1 MIQEL
6 RAALDKD
13 NETPTT
19 TVTEFIA
26 KRQRPK
32 LLRAQSEQ
40 TSLEAKLKNP
50 ERLEKAQEI
59 EEAGRESENELQS
72 RSEVHDG

>member
-13 NETPTT
+13 NETATT
-19 TVTEFIA
+19 TVTKLIA
-26 KRQRPK
+26 NLRRQRPK

-40 TSLEAKLKNP
+40 TSLEAKLKNL
-50 ERLEKAQEI
+50 ERLEKAQEVKKLKERVKMNFRAI
-59 EEAGRESENELQS
+59 QG
-72 RSEVHDG
+72 